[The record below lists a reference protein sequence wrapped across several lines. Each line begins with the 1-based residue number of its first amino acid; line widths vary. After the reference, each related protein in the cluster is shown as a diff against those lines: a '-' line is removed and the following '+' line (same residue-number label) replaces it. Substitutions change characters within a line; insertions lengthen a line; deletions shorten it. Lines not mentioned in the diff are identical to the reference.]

1 MNQSKLIRLNFKR
14 TLMVI
19 LALCLLVGCGT
30 TDIQITPV
38 DELTFFYNMYSSQHE
53 DYLSMA
59 RNPNTREEQKVIMRK
74 KKPILDALAV
84 LIPAFDKSLTAGTN
98 TPEQKQAIYDLLNSL
113 GE

>member
-1 MNQSKLIRLNFKR
+1 
-14 TLMVI
+14 MVRQKVKFI
-19 LALCLLVGCGT
+19 GILLALCFIIACPGT
-30 TDIQITPV
+30 TDIKITPV

-59 RNPNTREEQKVIMRK
+59 NNPNTSEEQKVIMRK
-74 KKPILDALAV
+74 KKPILDSLAV
-84 LIPAFDKSLTAGTN
+84 LIPAFDKSLTSGTN

>member
-1 MNQSKLIRLNFKR
+1 MNRDILIRLNFKR
-14 TLMVI
+14 TFMI
-19 LALCLLVGCGT
+19 FLALLFLASCGT
-30 TDIQITPV
+30 TDIKVTPV

-59 RNPNTREEQKVIMRK
+59 KNPNTSEEQKVIMRK
-74 KKPILDALAV
+74 KKPILNSLAV
-84 LIPAFDKSLTAGTN
+84 LIPAFDKSLTSGTN